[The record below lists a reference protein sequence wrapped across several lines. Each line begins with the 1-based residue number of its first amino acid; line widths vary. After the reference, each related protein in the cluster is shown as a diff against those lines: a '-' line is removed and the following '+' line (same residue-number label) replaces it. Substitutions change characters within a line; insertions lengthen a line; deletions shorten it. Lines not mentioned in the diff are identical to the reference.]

1 MKSWALVTGASRR
14 LGAGL
19 AAHLAEQGW
28 SVALSWKT
36 HEDEAQSLAAELR
49 RSGAETRVFFADFSV
64 PEASERLWQKLV
76 ESCSQP
82 PRLVV
87 HSASEWVRDT
97 VHNVQEKNWFDA
109 LRVQSWPL
117 VVFAK
122 ELYRAWPNAG
132 AALVTLLDARTGS
145 ATPAEFSYGWGKRLA
160 QGLVSD
166 LALQVAPRVRVN
178 GLALG
183 PVLRADSVPAEL
195 WSSWQKTLPLEL
207 PLSVDDVFM
216 SFDALLQ
223 SPVLTGQILY
233 VDGGLHLTR
242 SKYNG

>member
-1 MKSWALVTGASRR
+1 
-14 LGAGL
+14 L
-19 AAHLAEQGW
+19 AAHLAQQGW

-36 HEDEAQSLAAELR
+36 HEADAQALAVELGRLGVEAR
-49 RSGAETRVFFADFSV
+49 TFFADFSV
-64 PEASERLWQKLV
+64 PEASERLWQELLQ
-76 ESCSQP
+76 SLGQL

-117 VVFAK
+117 VVFAR
-122 ELYRAWPNAG
+122 ELYAAWPDGG
-132 AALVTLLDARTGS
+132 ANLVTLLDARTAS
-145 ATPAEFSYGWGKRLA
+145 STPAEFSYGWGKRLA

-178 GLALG
+178 GLSLG
-183 PVLRADSVPAEL
+183 PVLRAETVPTEL
-195 WSSWQKTLPLEL
+195 WRSWQENLPLGL
-207 PLSVDDVFM
+207 PLSVEDVLK
-216 SFDALLQ
+216 SFDTLVQ
-223 SPVLTGQILY
+223 SPVFTGQILY

-242 SKYNG
+242 SRHHD